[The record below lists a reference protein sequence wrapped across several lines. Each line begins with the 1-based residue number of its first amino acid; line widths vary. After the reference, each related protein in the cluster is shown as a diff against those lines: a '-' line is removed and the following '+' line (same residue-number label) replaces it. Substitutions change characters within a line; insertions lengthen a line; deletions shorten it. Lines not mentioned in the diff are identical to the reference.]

1 MSNSDQR
8 IPDDLVTVH
17 FTDPQSVTVIGEK
30 RRQVDSQEPTV
41 LFGPAETRDLGDR
54 RRDRRQVLAMR
65 EALQARQAQRQDLTR
80 HLLETLTEEERAHP
94 VKVPTD
100 PPMEG

>member
-1 MSNSDQR
+1 MSSSDQR

-41 LFGPAETRDLGDR
+41 LFGRAKAPDLADQRQDR
-54 RRDRRQVLAMR
+54 RRVLAMR
-65 EALQARQAQRQDLTR
+65 EALQARQAQRQNLAR
-80 HLLETLTEEERAHP
+80 HLEETLTEEERAHP
-94 VKVPTD
+94 VKLPTD